1 MNHLI
6 GRMLRENNLGYV
18 ELSGRVPVPKR
29 AALIREFE
37 DNPRCRVFLST
48 EAGGAG
54 LNLQVADTVINFELP
69 WNPAKKNQ
77 RIGRI
82 DRLGQQSGQLT
93 VINLIARNSIESRI
107 AEGLLLKQDL
117 FEGVLSPGSTLDN
130 VDFADRGRPQFLE
143 ELEAA
148 VEQFSRSVLPESGEV
163 ATAEA
168 TVAMND
174 PCAEPVESETLVK
187 QPPAPMFA
195 AEPKASAGRAATSA
209 SPEQLTQ
216 VMNQGMAFLSG
227 LMQMATGQALQAE
240 AGAISVDPETGEV
253 TMKFKLPGF

>member
-1 MNHLI
+1 
-6 GRMLRENNLGYV
+6 V
-18 ELSGRVPVPKR
+18 ELSGKVPVPKR

-37 DNPRCRVFLST
+37 ENLRCRVFLST

-82 DRLGQQSGQLT
+82 DRLGQQSGHLT
-93 VINLIARNSIESRI
+93 VINLIARDSIESRI

-143 ELEAA
+143 QLEAA
-148 VEQFSRSVLPESGEV
+148 VEQFSRPVPPESE
-163 ATAEA
+163 APASAEA
-168 TVAMND
+168 TVATSD
-174 PCAEPVESETLVK
+174 PCAEPVETETPVM
-187 QPPAPMFA
+187 QPVA
-195 AEPKASAGRAATSA
+195 AAVAVEQKASSPYAVAGA
-209 SPEQLTQ
+209 SPEKLAQ

-240 AGAISVDPETGEV
+240 EGAISVDPATGEV